1 MAKQITR
8 VEALLWDLCTK
19 YGFCLSPD
27 DRAALVAA
35 PPGDVDSFVDAV
47 LVAEGLDAMLCDNHT
62 RGYLGEKVRDWL
74 FDERRGKGSKSG
86 LP

>member
-1 MAKQITR
+1 MAKPITR

-19 YGFCLSPD
+19 YGFCLSRD
-27 DRAALVAA
+27 DRSALVAA

-47 LVAEGLDAMLCDNHT
+47 LVAEGLDPMLCDNHT
-62 RGYLGEKVRDWL
+62 RRYLSEEVRDWL
-74 FDERRGKGSKSG
+74 FDEGRGKGSKSG